1 MPNCTGESIEFPA
14 FDRRVIET
22 LVHGR
27 KHHERWG
34 SFAFARGGSF
44 IGIDREDSGGDGRR
58 AAAEELSA

>member
-1 MPNCTGESIEFPA
+1 MPNCTRESIEFPA

-34 SFAFARGGSF
+34 RFAFARGGSTYEVNRD
-44 IGIDREDSGGDGRR
+44 GCGGDGRF
-58 AAAEELSA
+58 AAAQQLSA